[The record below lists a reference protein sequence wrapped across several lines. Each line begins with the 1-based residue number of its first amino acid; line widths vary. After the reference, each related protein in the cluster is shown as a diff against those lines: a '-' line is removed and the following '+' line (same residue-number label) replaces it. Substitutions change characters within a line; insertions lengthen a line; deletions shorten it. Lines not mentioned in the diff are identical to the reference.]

1 MIDRLKSVLETQKKM
16 LLVTWLD
23 AADAEAT
30 RFENGELYVQ
40 FAPASRYQHDKLSE
54 NTRFLAEAC
63 RQVTGQETR
72 VVIHLKD
79 PRAENETLSKEDE
92 VRLEKQRLREQA
104 ESHPTVRQA
113 LKTFRGEIVDVK
125 RLNTD

>member
-23 AADAEAT
+23 AADAGAT

-54 NTRFLAEAC
+54 NTKFLAEAC

-72 VVIHLKD
+72 VLIQLKD
-79 PRAENETLSKEDE
+79 PSTENQSLSKEDE
-92 VRLEKQRLREQA
+92 ARLEQQRLVERA
-104 ESHPTVRQA
+104 EKAPRVQQA
-113 LKTFRGEIVDVK
+113 LKTFRGEIKKVWVDPEQ
-125 RLNTD
+125 